1 MGDLQPVR
9 VLLADDHPIL
19 RAGLRKLLESE
30 PGFVVAGEVGD
41 GRAAIELARTV
52 PADLMLLD
60 LAMPAAG
67 GLDVLRELA
76 KDASTLRV
84 VILTASIDPEQVTA
98 ALKLGARGVLMKS
111 AATELLFTCAQ
122 RVMAGEYW
130 VGRETVAG
138 LVQALGAEPP
148 KDRLL
153 PFGLT
158 ARELEVLTLVAD
170 GAPNREIADQ
180 LGISEQTV
188 KHHLTRIFDKTG
200 QSSRVELVLFAQR
213 HRLVEPNA

>member
-1 MGDLQPVR
+1 MAEDPPVR

-41 GRAAIELARTV
+41 GRAAIDLARTV

-60 LAMPAAG
+60 LAMPTVG
-67 GLDVLRELA
+67 GLDVLRELS
-76 KDASTLRV
+76 KQESSLRV
-84 VILTASIDPEQVTA
+84 VVLTASIDPEQVTA
-98 ALKLGARGVLMKS
+98 VLKLGARGVLMKS
-111 AATELLFTCAQ
+111 AATELLFTCAR

-130 VGRETVAG
+130 VGSETMAG
-138 LVQALGAEPP
+138 LVQALGADAPR
-148 KDRLL
+148 DRLL

-158 ARELEVLTLVAD
+158 ARELEVLALVAD
-170 GAPNREIADQ
+170 GAPNREIADR

-213 HRLVEPNA
+213 HNLTP